1 MLDQLSVLALAPHGL
16 KSYYEALLRSA
27 DITSRVAAMSALLEL
42 NAVRDDQ
49 FELVVE
55 LAKYGAVRSRAFRF
69 FTSAFE
75 YRFAERVAKSP
86 VGNVS
91 QLLTERMLA
100 ELSKDFLRTADL
112 DQALFLETG
121 ALEHLRS
128 AVSAL
133 ERAGGWLKAAP
144 VTITALLAHPTDS
157 QGPFKLLMSL
167 LDANQ
172 LDAVDYACSALLS
185 AAVFQSEAL
194 LFRSLVLIG
203 RKEQREALKILE
215 KVKAHSGSDQLKT
228 YFWHAKAQALEGLG
242 ETRQAYQAFERQNAV
257 VATPPIDPKSYPAGV
272 LRRSTYEIGK
282 LPPDPNSHILMM
294 VGFPRS
300 GTTLLENALAAHSE
314 IETFEE
320 IPAFARMVRHIE
332 RTKNGPTISTEH
344 ATAARDIYYEELS
357 RGSSGGKARG
367 IDKMPL
373 SSADAGFLKKMFP
386 EKRWIFSIRDPRDV
400 VLSCFKQVFQANSAM
415 ENFRSLESTCRLY
428 DLAMTS
434 WFDTW
439 ALDDQSICYVRYD
452 DLVTNFR
459 LEMKRV
465 LTFLDLGWEEAVS
478 DFARKSEQRAALTPS
493 YQKLRAGLTIG
504 VQSSWRDYRFLF
516 ASKETKALNRW
527 IDHFGYGNE

>member
-1 MLDQLSVLALAPHGL
+1 MLSGLHGPLRTMLDQLSVLALAPHGL

-55 LAKYGAVRSRAFRF
+55 LAKYGAVRSRVFRF

-172 LDAVDYACSALLS
+172 
-185 AAVFQSEAL
+185 
-194 LFRSLVLIG
+194 
-203 RKEQREALKILE
+203 
-215 KVKAHSGSDQLKT
+215 
-228 YFWHAKAQALEGLG
+228 
-242 ETRQAYQAFERQNAV
+242 
-257 VATPPIDPKSYPAGV
+257 
-272 LRRSTYEIGK
+272 
-282 LPPDPNSHILMM
+282 
-294 VGFPRS
+294 
-300 GTTLLENALAAHSE
+300 
-314 IETFEE
+314 
-320 IPAFARMVRHIE
+320 
-332 RTKNGPTISTEH
+332 
-344 ATAARDIYYEELS
+344 
-357 RGSSGGKARG
+357 
-367 IDKMPL
+367 
-373 SSADAGFLKKMFP
+373 
-386 EKRWIFSIRDPRDV
+386 
-400 VLSCFKQVFQANSAM
+400 
-415 ENFRSLESTCRLY
+415 
-428 DLAMTS
+428 
-434 WFDTW
+434 
-439 ALDDQSICYVRYD
+439 
-452 DLVTNFR
+452 
-459 LEMKRV
+459 
-465 LTFLDLGWEEAVS
+465 
-478 DFARKSEQRAALTPS
+478 
-493 YQKLRAGLTIG
+493 
-504 VQSSWRDYRFLF
+504 
-516 ASKETKALNRW
+516 
-527 IDHFGYGNE
+527 